1 MASDLFQRAGM
12 EVEEEEQ
19 LRKVSTGMIV
29 TSGDID
35 RRVREIARVLAY
47 SINGALH
54 EDLTLEELTDLTF

>member
-1 MASDLFQRAGM
+1 M
-12 EVEEEEQ
+12 EVEEEQ
-19 LRKVSTGMIV
+19 LRKLSTGMIV